1 MEFFTD
7 PFYGGEQNYEDDE
20 EKKYKPDINKQV
32 ELELL
37 KEDLRRNQQQLKQL
51 EMQNQIIKQQVQKQ
65 EHKQEP
71 EKTNDSL
78 FDISNNR
85 LLLFMIFLLIMF
97 CVLQQQSH
105 KSQIKDLS
113 LMLLQNIRGTNSTLD
128 TKDSS
133 NIVAPVDASTGL
145 KLQQPVQQTVQ
156 QAQ

>member
-65 EHKQEP
+65 VHKQEP
-71 EKTNDSL
+71 EKTNDHL

-85 LLLFMIFLLIMF
+85 LLLLMIFLLIMF

-105 KSQIKDLS
+105 KNQIKDLS

-128 TKDSS
+128 TKD
-133 NIVAPVDASTGL
+133 
-145 KLQQPVQQTVQ
+145 
-156 QAQ
+156 

>member
-65 EHKQEP
+65 VHKQEP
-71 EKTNDSL
+71 EKTNDYL

-85 LLLFMIFLLIMF
+85 LLLLMIFLLIMF

-105 KSQIKDLS
+105 KNQIKDLS
-113 LMLLQNIRGTNSTLD
+113 LMLLQNIQGTNSTLN
-128 TKDSS
+128 TRDSP
-133 NIVAPVDASTGL
+133 NIVAPVDTPTGL
-145 KLQQPVQQTVQ
+145 TLQQPIQ